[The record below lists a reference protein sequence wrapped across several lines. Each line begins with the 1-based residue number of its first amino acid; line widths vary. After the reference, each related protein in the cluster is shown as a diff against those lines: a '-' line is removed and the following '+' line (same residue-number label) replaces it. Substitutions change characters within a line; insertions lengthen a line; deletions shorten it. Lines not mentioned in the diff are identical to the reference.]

1 MRGRPDNENEPL
13 GSVEQDTNAE
23 QTKVVCKKR
32 KKVRRSTR
40 RKTENEVIN
49 IVYSNIQGVTKKKES
64 LLHIMNEL
72 QCVICLLAETLTKYL
87 DLKGCRCITPIKSVG
102 QNVIIVLRNKLFEV
116 NRHQYQVRAITI
128 QLE

>member
-72 QCVICLLAETLTKYL
+72 QC
-87 DLKGCRCITPIKSVG
+87 G
-102 QNVIIVLRNKLFEV
+102 
-116 NRHQYQVRAITI
+116 
-128 QLE
+128 